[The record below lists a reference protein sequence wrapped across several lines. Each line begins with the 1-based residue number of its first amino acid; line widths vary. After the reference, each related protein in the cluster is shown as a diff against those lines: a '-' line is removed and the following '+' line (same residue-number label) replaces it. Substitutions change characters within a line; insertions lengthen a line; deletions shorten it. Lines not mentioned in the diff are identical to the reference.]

1 MGKKISAEFNIS
13 DAKAQE
19 IITLC
24 EKELISCSSIH
35 QILQRFICSEFNT
48 KELVF
53 ASYVLGATR
62 MEMMSKTDFNE
73 IAKMVEILERFEKLS
88 K

>member
-1 MGKKISAEFNIS
+1 MGKTISGNLNIP

-19 IITLC
+19 ILTLC
-24 EKELISCSSIH
+24 EKELNSCDSIH
-35 QILQRFICSEFNT
+35 EILQKFICSDLNT

-62 MEMMSKTDFNE
+62 MELMSKTDFNE
-73 IAKMVEILERFEKLS
+73 MQKMVEILERFEKLS